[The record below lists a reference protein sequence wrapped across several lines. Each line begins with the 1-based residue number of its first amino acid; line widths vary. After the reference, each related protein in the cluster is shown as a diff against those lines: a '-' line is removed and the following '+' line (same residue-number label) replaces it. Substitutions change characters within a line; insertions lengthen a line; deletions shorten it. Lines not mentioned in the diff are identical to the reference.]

1 MFRAIF
7 KIFLVSLAILLV
19 NNPVYAKAASIA
31 NIEVF
36 NTGKRLVLDASL
48 KDGFSED
55 VVEAIKSGVPV
66 GITYAVVLKRK
77 IPFFY
82 DKKVATRTIKRY
94 VKFDTL
100 KEKYNIIDNNGN
112 KITKRI
118 TEDFDEVVKKMAQ
131 LDSIHLISNKKLDK
145 KEKYYV
151 NVKAELN
158 SKQTWFP
165 FNYILLFMSYLN
177 FDTSWE
183 SSSPFTFK

>member
-7 KIFLVSLAILLV
+7 KISLVFLAILLV
-19 NNPVYAKAASIA
+19 NNPVYAKTASIA
-31 NIEVF
+31 NIDLF
-36 NTGKRLVLDASL
+36 NTGKRLVLYVSL

-55 VVEAIKSGVPV
+55 IVEAIKSGVTV
-66 GITYAVVLKRK
+66 GITYTVVLKRK

-82 DKKVATRTIKRY
+82 DEEVLNRTIKRY

-100 KEKYNIIDNNGN
+100 KEKYKIIDDNGR

-118 TEDFDEVVKKMAQ
+118 TEDFNEVIRTMAH
-131 LDSIHLISNKKLDK
+131 LDSIHLISNKRLNK

-165 FNYILLFMSYLN
+165 FSYILFFMSYLN
-177 FDTSWE
+177 FDTPWK
-183 SSSPFTFK
+183 SSSPFTFQ

>member
-7 KIFLVSLAILLV
+7 KIFLVPLTILLV
-19 NNPVYAKAASIA
+19 NNPVYAKTASIA
-31 NIEVF
+31 NIDVF
-36 NTGKRLVLDASL
+36 NTGKRQILFVSL

-55 VVEAIKSGVPV
+55 IVEAIKSGLPV
-66 GITYAVVLKRK
+66 GITYTVVLKRK
-77 IPFFY
+77 SLFFY
-82 DKKVATRTIKRY
+82 DKKVVTRTIKRY

-100 KEKYNIIDNNGN
+100 KEKYKIIDTNG
-112 KITKRI
+112 KKTTKRI
-118 TEDFDEVVKKMAQ
+118 TEDFNEVHKTMAH
-131 LDSIHLISNKKLDK
+131 LDSIHLISNKRLDK

-177 FDTSWE
+177 FDTSWK